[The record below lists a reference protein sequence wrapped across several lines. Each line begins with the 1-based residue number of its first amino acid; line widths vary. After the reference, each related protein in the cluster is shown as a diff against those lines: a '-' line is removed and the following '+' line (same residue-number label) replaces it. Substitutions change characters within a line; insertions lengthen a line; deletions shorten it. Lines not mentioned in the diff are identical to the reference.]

1 MDTLMDTLAQKL
13 NAQEMIRAN
22 GEAEAQQMDM
32 LKVQVG
38 EYQGCLDRLQN
49 VCGELGDLENRI
61 SSLSLPDKSAANEE
75 TINAIKERLE
85 ELSEKT
91 GSQLEEFSQR
101 TGSLIAELSRKTDS
115 RLDEISEKT
124 DSRIAELSQTTTS
137 RLDEMTQTTTY
148 RLDELSR
155 TTSSRLDQ
163 MSQTTSSKL
172 DAISDATSSNLKEFS
187 DSTGKQLKDMQG
199 EILGKVGMEDELHKE
214 GVRIYKNLQAA
225 IVNELEPVEETVIQ
239 TKKQILKE
247 IGGLRLIAIVSLVMS
262 TASLA
267 VLILNI
273 LGII

>member
-225 IVNELEPVEETVIQ
+225 IVNELEPVEETMIQ
-239 TKKQILKE
+239 IKKQILKD
-247 IGGLRLIAIVSLVMS
+247 IAGLRLIAVVSLVMS

>member
-148 RLDELSR
+148 RRDELSR

-225 IVNELEPVEETVIQ
+225 IVNELEPVEETMIQ
-239 TKKQILKE
+239 IKKQILKD
-247 IGGLRLIAIVSLVMS
+247 IAGLRLIAVVSLVMS

>member
-1 MDTLMDTLAQKL
+1 MDTLSQKL

-75 TINAIKERLE
+75 TINAIRERLE
-85 ELSEKT
+85 ELSAKT

-101 TGSLIAELSRKTDS
+101 TGSLIEELSRSTNS
-115 RLDEISEKT
+115 RLDAISEKT
-124 DSRIAELSQTTTS
+124 DSRISELSQATTNM
-137 RLDEMTQTTTY
+137 LDEMSQSTTY

-155 TTSSRLDQ
+155 TTNSRLDQ
-163 MSQTTSSKL
+163 MSQSTNSKL

-225 IVNELEPVEETVIQ
+225 IVNELEPVEETVVQ
-239 TKKQILKE
+239 TRKQLTKDIK
-247 IGGLRLIAIVSLVMS
+247 GLRLIAILSLVLS
-262 TASLA
+262 AA
-267 VLILNI
+267 ALIVQMMNL
-273 LGII
+273 LGINIGL

>member
-1 MDTLMDTLAQKL
+1 MDTLSQKL

-61 SSLSLPDKSAANEE
+61 SSLSLPDKGAANEE
-75 TINAIKERLE
+75 TINAIRERLE
-85 ELSEKT
+85 ELSAKT

-101 TGSLIAELSRKTDS
+101 TGSLIEELSRSTNS
-115 RLDEISEKT
+115 RLDAISEKT
-124 DSRIAELSQTTTS
+124 DSRISELSQATTNK
-137 RLDEMTQTTTY
+137 LDEMSQSTTY

-155 TTSSRLDQ
+155 TTNSRLDQ
-163 MSQTTSSKL
+163 MSQSTNSKL

-239 TKKQILKE
+239 TRKQLTKDIK
-247 IGGLRLIAIVSLVMS
+247 GLRLIAIL
-262 TASLA
+262 SLA
-267 VLILNI
+267 LSAAALIVQMMNL
-273 LGII
+273 LGINIGL